1 MRKTFVS
8 ALYDK
13 VGKLSIKSLTETNS
27 GKLITMISSDI
38 FIVERAI
45 TMTPIILVAPL
56 IVAECLVFVWLSSQ
70 WYFVIS
76 TLLCWVI
83 CIGCQWAA
91 ASFAKK
97 LKEQEAMLNDTR
109 LKLIQDMIVG
119 IRTIKCYAW
128 ENHYLKKIIDKRK
141 EQTDVIMKYN
151 MIGSLAYSLF

>member
-56 IVAECLVFVWLSSQ
+56 IVAECLVFVWLSS
-70 WYFVIS
+70 
-76 TLLCWVI
+76 
-83 CIGCQWAA
+83 
-91 ASFAKK
+91 
-97 LKEQEAMLNDTR
+97 
-109 LKLIQDMIVG
+109 
-119 IRTIKCYAW
+119 
-128 ENHYLKKIIDKRK
+128 
-141 EQTDVIMKYN
+141 
-151 MIGSLAYSLF
+151 